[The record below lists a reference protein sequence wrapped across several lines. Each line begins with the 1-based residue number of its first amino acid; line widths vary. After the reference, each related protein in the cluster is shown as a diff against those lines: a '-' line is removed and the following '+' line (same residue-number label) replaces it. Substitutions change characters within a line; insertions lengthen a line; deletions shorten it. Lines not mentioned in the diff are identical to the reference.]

1 MENINKLTTSELGV
15 TLVQQTEGLTFP
27 KPLTTTDDI
36 AVEIK
41 VQGSRKTYAGFVS
54 LTEVLTD
61 LIQAV
66 KGPQQGE
73 DISEAID
80 SLNEVYNFLTE
91 YKNTQ
96 VLEEIED
103 ASEQDIQR
111 LFPEEDSEN
120 SEDSEDLK
128 NNY

>member
-15 TLVQQTEGLTFP
+15 TLTQQTEGLTFP
-27 KPLTTTDDI
+27 KPVTTTDDI

-73 DISEAID
+73 DTTAAID
-80 SLNEVYNFLTE
+80 SLSEVYNFLTE
-91 YKNTQ
+91 YKNNQ
-96 VLEEIED
+96 ILEEVQD
-103 ASEQDIQR
+103 VTEQDIQG
-111 LFPEEDSEN
+111 LFPEEN
-120 SEDSEDLK
+120 SEDVKENLE
-128 NNY
+128 NNN